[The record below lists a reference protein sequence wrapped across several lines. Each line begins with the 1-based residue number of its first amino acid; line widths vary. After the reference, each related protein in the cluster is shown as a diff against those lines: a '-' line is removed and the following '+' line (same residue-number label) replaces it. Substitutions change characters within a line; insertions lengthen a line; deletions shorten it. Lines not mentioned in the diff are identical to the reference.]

1 MGQEILTKEQ
11 QKIIGLVASEPNLAE
26 FYLTGGT
33 ALAAC
38 YFNHRFSEDLDFFM
52 YEEPDKIFLHS
63 FAEKIKEE
71 VKADEIRYERL
82 YDRNQFYFK
91 IENGEELKIEFTK
104 YPFKQLEE
112 PLIWNG
118 IRTDSLRDVS
128 VNKLMALLD
137 RFDPK
142 DFVDLFF
149 ILQEFKLEEIRA
161 GAEKKFDIKI
171 DNIFLGSEFAKSRN
185 IAALPKMLKPLKIE
199 ELKDFFS
206 NKAKE
211 LGYGIFIEE

>member
-11 QKIIGLVASEPNLAE
+11 QRIIELIVSEPNLAD

-38 YFNHRFSEDLDFFM
+38 YFNHRFSEDLDFFV

-63 FAEKIKEE
+63 FAEKIKKE
-71 VKADEIRYERL
+71 VGASEMRYERL

-91 IENGEELKIEFTK
+91 IESGEELKIEFTK
-104 YPFKQLEE
+104 YPFKQLENRAVF
-112 PLIWNG
+112 NG
-118 IRTDSLRDVS
+118 IKTDSLRDVS
-128 VNKLMALLD
+128 ANKLMALLD

-149 ILQEFKLEEIRA
+149 ILQKFKLEDVRSD
-161 GAEKKFDIKI
+161 AENKFDIKI
-171 DNIFLGSEFAKSRN
+171 DNIFLGGEFAKSRN
-185 IAALPKMLKPLKIE
+185 IFALPKMLKPLNTE

-206 NKAKE
+206 DKAKE
-211 LGYGIFIEE
+211 LGYGIFIE